1 MSEEGEMESVLVV
14 LLVFQSV
21 KFVYVINVI
30 KEWVLECEMEKTRIL
45 RVVIKEWVLECE
57 IEKTSIVIHMQSY
70 ENQNACETEY
80 RIRFKTVW
88 NGFCIPFH
96 KKNCKFFY
104 ETEYRIRF
112 INTETDSVF
121 RFIKKLYRNGF
132 CIPFHKKIQK
142 RILYSVS

>member
-88 NGFCIPFH
+88 NGIQIPFQ
-96 KKNCKFFY
+96 N
-104 ETEYRIRF
+104 
-112 INTETDSVF
+112 SM
-121 RFIKKLYRNGF
+121 
-132 CIPFHKKIQK
+132 K
-142 RILYSVS
+142 RILYSVSHAFWFFYLSWG